1 MDCATILTDI
11 MINSYHKNHQG
22 VYTLIIRLSRPCVTT
37 AGENLP
43 VSLRRGLYL
52 YTGSALGRG
61 STSLEGRIS
70 RHLRR
75 AKKEFWHID
84 CILACKHAQIVS
96 VVFAKTTRKAEC
108 TVNAAILHSPNIRVT
123 CEGVGSS
130 DCRCN
135 SHLLAADGPL
145 RSAEEV
151 VRSSYA
157 RLMLR
162 PQIFRDFRTGRFRS
176 SSASPRKRTRN
187 TSARRTRRP

>member
-1 MDCATILTDI
+1 MKY
-11 MINSYHKNHQG
+11 SSHKKHQG
-22 VYTLIIRLSRPCVTT
+22 VYTLIIRLSGPCVTT